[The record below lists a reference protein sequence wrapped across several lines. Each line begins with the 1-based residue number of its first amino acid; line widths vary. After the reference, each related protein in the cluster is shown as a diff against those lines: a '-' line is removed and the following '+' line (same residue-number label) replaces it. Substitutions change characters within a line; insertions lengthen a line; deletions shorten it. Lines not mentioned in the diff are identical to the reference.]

1 MIRYYPSFRI
11 IQNLNT
17 GGNEF
22 SLDGRPYSGPYYE
35 TFDGRFFTGPNPQ
48 TGPSEEIFK
57 LANYQNA
64 PGLNSVNLPDSIKKR
79 LAGTSKLESNRT
91 QGSPSSYYPQPTEED
106 YRKGYVVRF
115 FTKKENERGYITEI
129 SEEEYNGIVNGTVD
143 YNISLYQVTKIL
155 WKLTGPL
162 RNTRQSQYN
171 IIPGIIDTNQRLT
184 EAANKNFL
192 GIVDFIGGDYTKF
205 ARPTM

>member
-17 GGNEF
+17 GGKEF

-48 TGPSEEIFK
+48 VGPSEEIFK
-57 LANYQNA
+57 LPNYQNA
-64 PGLNSVNLPDSIKKR
+64 PGLNSVNLPDAIKKR
-79 LAGTSKLESNRT
+79 LAGTSKLELNRT
-91 QGSPSSYYPQPTEED
+91 PGKPNSYYPQPTEED

-115 FTKKENERGYITEI
+115 FTKKENERGFITEI
-129 SEEEYNGIVNGTVD
+129 SEDEYNGIVNGTVD
-143 YNISLYQVTKIL
+143 YDISLYQVTKIL

-162 RNTRQSQYN
+162 RNTRMSQYN
-171 IIPGIIDTNQRLT
+171 VIPGIIDTNQRLT

-192 GIVDFIGGDYTKF
+192 GIVEWIEGDYAKY